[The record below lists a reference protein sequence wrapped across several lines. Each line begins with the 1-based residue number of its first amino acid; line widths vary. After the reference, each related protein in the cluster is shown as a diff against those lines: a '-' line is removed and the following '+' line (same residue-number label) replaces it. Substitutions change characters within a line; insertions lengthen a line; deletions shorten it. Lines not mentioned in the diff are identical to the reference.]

1 MQTRLPQTEDNGPW
15 SDESNTE
22 IMFDFTSEESLCTDS
37 SEILTLE
44 VLEPSKDHLD
54 EALELNRQLHASL
67 QRKQKEISALK
78 EKNAQLKELAKQAE
92 QYATILDV
100 LIPQPVK
107 GCVSHPA
114 SSTEP
119 SEWHFTAPEG
129 SWLPSVPINTEQQA
143 CSQTHGAKRQLWPT
157 DHNGYSNNSDHE
169 VYSRS
174 SGQEP
179 YLRSSDH
186 DVYSRSSDHEIC
198 SRGSGQEPYSRSSD
212 HEVYSRSSDHEI
224 CSRGSGQEP
233 YVRSSDHDVYSRS
246 SDHEVY
252 SRSSDY
258 EICSR
263 GSGQEPYSRSSDHEV
278 YSRSS
283 DHEICSRGSGQ
294 EPYSRSSD
302 HEPNSKSSDPKLF
315 SKSSCHESYSKSSD
329 AEVYLR
335 NSDHKLYSQSSG
347 HASYSSSDHEPYS
360 KTADHNLYSQSYD
373 HEVYSNS
380 VNSSAV
386 EYSVNGENPDPK
398 RLKLDHYP
406 LQLDY
411 KDLTSQTEQVY
422 LKSTEDSPSNKTNHC
437 TLNTEM
443 IQVYGSFHGLKV
455 VMARCSDLSEHGK
468 EELVCFKTSIR
479 EHSTVRTNVFPH
491 GKTFTSRTPD
501 GSCRFLWV
509 PNQN

>member
-1 MQTRLPQTEDNGPW
+1 MHTRLPQTEDDGPW

-22 IMFDFTSEESLCTDS
+22 IMFDFGSGESLCTDS

-44 VLEPSKDHLD
+44 VVEPSKDHLD
-54 EALELNRQLHASL
+54 DALELNRQLHASL

-100 LIPQPVK
+100 LMPQPVK

-114 SSTEP
+114 SSIEP
-119 SEWHFTAPEG
+119 SEWHFTASEG
-129 SWLPSVPINTEQQA
+129 SWVPSVPINTEQQA
-143 CSQTHGAKRQLWPT
+143 CTQTHGAKR
-157 DHNGYSNNSDHE
+157 HSGYD
-169 VYSRS
+169 
-174 SGQEP
+174 
-179 YLRSSDH
+179 
-186 DVYSRSSDHEIC
+186 
-198 SRGSGQEPYSRSSD
+198 
-212 HEVYSRSSDHEI
+212 
-224 CSRGSGQEP
+224 
-233 YVRSSDHDVYSRS
+233 
-246 SDHEVY
+246 
-252 SRSSDY
+252 
-258 EICSR
+258 
-263 GSGQEPYSRSSDHEV
+263 
-278 YSRSS
+278 
-283 DHEICSRGSGQ
+283 
-294 EPYSRSSD
+294 
-302 HEPNSKSSDPKLF
+302 
-315 SKSSCHESYSKSSD
+315 
-329 AEVYLR
+329 
-335 NSDHKLYSQSSG
+335 
-347 HASYSSSDHEPYS
+347 SYSSFDHEPYS

-398 RLKLDHYP
+398 RLKLDHYH

-411 KDLTSQTEQVY
+411 KDLTPQTEQVY

-455 VMARCSDLSEHGK
+455 VMARRSMTSDLSEHGK
-468 EELVCFKTSIR
+468 EELVCFKTSVR

-491 GKTFTSRTPD
+491 GKTFTSHTPD

>member
-1 MQTRLPQTEDNGPW
+1 MEL
-15 SDESNTE
+15 NT
-22 IMFDFTSEESLCTDS
+22 EESLCTDS

-78 EKNAQLKELAKQAE
+78 EKNTQLKELAKQAE

-143 CSQTHGAKRQLWPT
+143 CSQTHGAKR
-157 DHNGYSNNSDHE
+157 H
-169 VYSRS
+169 
-174 SGQEP
+174 
-179 YLRSSDH
+179 
-186 DVYSRSSDHEIC
+186 
-198 SRGSGQEPYSRSSD
+198 
-212 HEVYSRSSDHEI
+212 
-224 CSRGSGQEP
+224 
-233 YVRSSDHDVYSRS
+233 
-246 SDHEVY
+246 
-252 SRSSDY
+252 
-258 EICSR
+258 
-263 GSGQEPYSRSSDHEV
+263 
-278 YSRSS
+278 
-283 DHEICSRGSGQ
+283 
-294 EPYSRSSD
+294 
-302 HEPNSKSSDPKLF
+302 
-315 SKSSCHESYSKSSD
+315 
-329 AEVYLR
+329 
-335 NSDHKLYSQSSG
+335 
-347 HASYSSSDHEPYS
+347 
-360 KTADHNLYSQSYD
+360 YD

-386 EYSVNGENPDPK
+386 EYSVNAENPDPK

-406 LQLDY
+406 LQMDY

-455 VMARCSDLSEHGK
+455 VMARGSDLSEHAK

>member
-1 MQTRLPQTEDNGPW
+1 MQTRLPQSEDNGPW

-44 VLEPSKDHLD
+44 GVEPSKDHLD
-54 EALELNRQLHASL
+54 DALELNRQLHASL

-78 EKNAQLKELAKQAE
+78 EKNAQLTELARQAE
-92 QYATILDV
+92 QYATLLDV
-100 LIPQPVK
+100 LISQPVK

-119 SEWHFTAPEG
+119 SEWHFTASEG

-157 DHNGYSNNSDHE
+157 DGNGYSN
-169 VYSRS
+169 
-174 SGQEP
+174 
-179 YLRSSDH
+179 
-186 DVYSRSSDHEIC
+186 
-198 SRGSGQEPYSRSSD
+198 
-212 HEVYSRSSDHEI
+212 
-224 CSRGSGQEP
+224 
-233 YVRSSDHDVYSRS
+233 
-246 SDHEVY
+246 
-252 SRSSDY
+252 SSDY
-258 EICSR
+258 
-263 GSGQEPYSRSSDHEV
+263 EV

-315 SKSSCHESYSKSSD
+315 SKSSCHDSYSNSSD

-335 NSDHKLYSQSSG
+335 NSGHKLYSQSSG
-347 HASYSSSDHEPYS
+347 HDSYSSSDHEPYS
-360 KTADHNLYSQSYD
+360 KTADHILCSQSYD
-373 HEVYSNS
+373 HEVYSNN

-386 EYSVNGENPDPK
+386 EYSVNGGNPDPK
-398 RLKLDHYP
+398 RLKLDHYH
-406 LQLDY
+406 LQLDN
-411 KDLTSQTEQVY
+411 KDLTSQTEEGH
-422 LKSTEDSPSNKTNHC
+422 LKSTGDSPSNKTNHRA
-437 TLNTEM
+437 LNEEM

-455 VMARCSDLSEHGK
+455 VMARRSMTSDLSEHGK